1 MNTND
6 FFLEISKPIEGENS
20 GLLIEK
26 LFKLAQSINNMAP
39 DDLIALFQ
47 ALSMLKKTQPNYW
60 FKKNPV
66 KTSIIDT
73 QLLVINAMRRH
84 GNYAALFNN
93 VIGRECIRGHQYHIN

>member
-47 ALSMLKKTQPNYW
+47 ALSMLKKTQPWYS
-60 FKKNPV
+60 FKGNRIRV
-66 KTSIIDT
+66 SIIDT
-73 QLLVINAMRRH
+73 QIMVITAMQRH
-84 GNYAALFNN
+84 IGYAARFNN
-93 VIGRECIRGHQYHIN
+93 VIGDEWIRGHQYHIN